1 MAKKKPHSATPALKI
16 LEDAGISHEV
26 HTFSAGS
33 DHFGD
38 HAVAELGTDP
48 ERVFKTLVVDL
59 SAGKGSHP
67 LGKSIN
73 CLRLLTS
80 QHSCGTLFLS
90 LGAVVGW
97 TLKSHRKT

>member
-33 DHFGD
+33 DHFGE

-59 SAGKGSHP
+59 SAGSNISTVAEKGSR
-67 LGKSIN
+67 SSW
-73 CLRLLTS
+73 CY
-80 QHSCGTLFLS
+80 
-90 LGAVVGW
+90 
-97 TLKSHRKT
+97 KSHHGGSA